1 MFSVCICVI
10 VSVHM
15 YGGHR
20 RWSTWSLLCLT
31 PLRKNLLPNLEL
43 GWWSATSLILLFT
56 LYSYYQAYKHM
67 CDLVWDWG
75 GFELRPSC
83 LLLGEMSFQPL
94 QLAASFEVS
103 KCKVSNFVFQFR
115 FRGLLRLSEIL
126 IFRHSQFLGANLLR
140 SGRGCIDSKLGWKK
154 AAM

>member
-1 MFSVCICVI
+1 MCMCDCVCAYVWRPQEVVYLVTSVPYSLEKESPIKPGARLV
-10 VSVHM
+10 VSNLFNPSFHP
-15 YGGHR
+15 
-20 RWSTWSLLCLT
+20 LL
-31 PLRKNLLPNLEL
+31 LLPGLQTHVWPCL
-43 GWWSATSLILLFT
+43 GL
-56 LYSYYQAYKHM
+56 
-67 CDLVWDWG
+67 G

-103 KCKVSNFVFQFR
+103 KCEVSNFVFQFR
-115 FRGLLRLSEIL
+115 FLGLLRLSEIL